1 MGKAAAG
8 RATSDTARPVPPG
21 YWRWHVWKGNRQ
33 ATREALPVGA
43 RGSQR
48 ALGDERAR
56 PGRVA
61 DGPVVAGTPGNAG
74 RAKGPWFK
82 VNARS
87 GTRAEGLA
95 MSLPTLPKVQKLQ
108 AALHAKAKGAPA
120 YRFYALYDKV
130 YRDDVLWVAYRRC
143 LLNGGAA
150 GIDGQSFEDVE
161 RYGVQKWL
169 GELADEP
176 PPTEP
181 WTTTSSVGSVN
192 GYARSTRSE
201 GPGCHGSRPNTCTLG
216 SVSSD
221 CVGRSVT
228 SRERTHES
236 LSESRMRETRTSG
249 LMSGMWKRGRVGLV
263 RHPPTKGRATDR
275 LNLNHRATSRLYETP
290 PQVSESARGET
301 GPRGSAAEGMVS
313 PDPWGRIGRAARAT
327 LPAGHRPGMPAD
339 RGGDRMRRSGAKVG
353 CATRSHLLA
362 EGRPPPG
369 ATTPTGAAVSAVV
382 VARRGDLREH
392 PRRLRQPVAELVK
405 RIATG
410 SAN

>member
-130 YRDDVLWVAYRRC
+130 YRDDVLWVAHRRC

-275 LNLNHRATSRLYETP
+275 LNLNHRATSRLYDRPRCFGP
-290 PQVSESARGET
+290 PRATASPRRE
-301 GPRGSAAEGMVS
+301 GPRS
-313 PDPWGRIGRAARAT
+313 GRDWFRF
-327 LPAGHRPGMPAD
+327 
-339 RGGDRMRRSGAKVG
+339 
-353 CATRSHLLA
+353 
-362 EGRPPPG
+362 
-369 ATTPTGAAVSAVV
+369 
-382 VARRGDLREH
+382 ARR
-392 PRRLRQPVAELVK
+392 PRKRLTRLSLRQPLGRELSQVVLDGRQPLPPGVRIVPPNGRQDAGDVAPE
-405 RIATG
+405 
-410 SAN
+410 

>member
-236 LSESRMRETRTSG
+236 LSESQMRETRTSG

-275 LNLNHRATSRLYETP
+275 LNLNHRATSRLY
-290 PQVSESARGET
+290 VRRGHLRCRGARGVF
-301 GPRGSAAEGMVS
+301 PRGFATG
-313 PDPWGRIGRAARAT
+313 GRVAR
-327 LPAGHRPGMPAD
+327 P
-339 RGGDRMRRSGAKVG
+339 RRSA
-353 CATRSHLLA
+353 
-362 EGRPPPG
+362 
-369 ATTPTGAAVSAVV
+369 
-382 VARRGDLREH
+382 H
-392 PRRLRQPVAELVK
+392 PRRLPGAAFLETGAGRRPSGLK
-405 RIATG
+405 ATRTAAAPSPWPPEWG
-410 SAN
+410 PWPSTAAAATRSRSRARRVSPRRSRASAPRPSGAPPAT

>member
-95 MSLPTLPKVQKLQ
+95 MSLPTLRRVQTRH
-108 AALHAKAKGAPA
+108 AAWHAKAKGAPA

-275 LNLNHRATSRLYETP
+275 LNLNHRATSRLYD
-290 PQVSESARGET
+290 R
-301 GPRGSAAEGMVS
+301 
-313 PDPWGRIGRAARAT
+313 
-327 LPAGHRPGMPAD
+327 PAVFRTEA
-339 RGGDRMRRSGAKVG
+339 G
-353 CATRSHLLA
+353 CALFTWYGVIVQHPRRHAPARRHRSQCEFGA
-362 EGRPPPG
+362 GSSPSGRVPGSRADAAAGSCLTTSKPCNFPRRFPVGAGPPPG
-369 ATTPTGAAVSAVV
+369 YHWRHGRP
-382 VARRGDLREH
+382 
-392 PRRLRQPVAELVK
+392 
-405 RIATG
+405 
-410 SAN
+410 